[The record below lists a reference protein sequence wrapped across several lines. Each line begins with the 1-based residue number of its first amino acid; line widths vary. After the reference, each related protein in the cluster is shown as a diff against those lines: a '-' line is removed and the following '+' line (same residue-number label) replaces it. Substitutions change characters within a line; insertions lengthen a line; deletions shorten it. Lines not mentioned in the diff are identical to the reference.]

1 MTAGPAPRANGPRR
15 LRRDAAHNQE
25 RIVEAARVVFAAR
38 GVDVALEEIA
48 KQAGV
53 GLATV
58 HRRFTRAELIEAV
71 FTGRA
76 AEYLRIAEEA
86 MNAPDGWTGFVGYLQ
101 RLCEIQQQD
110 RSLSDVLTLR
120 MPDYATVSEMRDQI
134 YWAQLKLIQRAQR
147 EGTLRGDLVPEDV
160 ILLLLATGGII
171 SATAATAPHSWRRT
185 FALITASMRAGHTQP
200 LPAPPTTEDL
210 LAALN
215 PPRRGRRP
223 GDGPSTSAPSPT

>member
-1 MTAGPAPRANGPRR
+1 MAAEPAPRAHGPRR

-53 GLATV
+53 GLATL
-58 HRRFTRAELIEAV
+58 HRRFTREELTEAV

-76 AEYLRIAEEA
+76 AEYLQIAEQA
-86 MNAPDGWTGFVGYLQ
+86 INAPDGWTGFAGYLE

-120 MPDYATVSEMRDQI
+120 MPDYPAVSQLRDQI

-171 SATAATAPHSWRRT
+171 SATAGTAPHSWRRT
-185 FALITASMRAGHTQP
+185 FALITASMRADHAQP

-223 GDGPSTSAPSPT
+223 GNRPSTSAPPPT

>member
-1 MTAGPAPRANGPRR
+1 MAAEPAPGAHGPRQ
-15 LRRDAAHNQE
+15 LRRDAAHNRE
-25 RIVEAARVVFAAR
+25 RIVAAARAVFAAR

-53 GLATV
+53 GLATLS
-58 HRRFTRAELIEAV
+58 RRFTRAELIEAV

-76 AEYLRIAEEA
+76 AEYLRIAEQA
-86 MNAPDGWTGFVGYLQ
+86 MNAPDGWTGFVGYLE

-120 MPDYATVSEMRDQI
+120 MPDYGTVSEMRDQI
-134 YWAQLKLIQRAQR
+134 YWAQLDLIRRAQD
-147 EGTLRGDLVPEDV
+147 EGTLRPDLVPEDV

-171 SATAATAPHSWRRT
+171 SATAETAPDSWRRV
-185 FALITASMRAGHTQP
+185 FALITESMRADHAQP

-223 GDGPSTSAPSPT
+223 GNGPSTSAPSPT

>member
-1 MTAGPAPRANGPRR
+1 
-15 LRRDAAHNQE
+15 
-25 RIVEAARVVFAAR
+25 
-38 GVDVALEEIA
+38 
-48 KQAGV
+48 
-53 GLATV
+53 
-58 HRRFTRAELIEAV
+58 V

-76 AEYLRIAEEA
+76 AEYLRIAEQA
-86 MNAPDGWTGFVGYLQ
+86 MNAPDGWTGFVGYLE

-134 YWAQLKLIQRAQR
+134 YWAQLDLIRRAQR

-171 SATAATAPHSWRRT
+171 SATAETVPDSWRRV
-185 FALITASMRAGHTQP
+185 FALITESMRADHAQP

-223 GDGPSTSAPSPT
+223 GNGPSASAPSPT

>member
-86 MNAPDGWTGFVGYLQ
+86 MNAPDGWTGFVGYLE

-171 SATAATAPHSWRRT
+171 SATAGTAPHSWRRT
-185 FALITASMRAGHTQP
+185 FALITASMRAGHAQP

>member
-1 MTAGPAPRANGPRR
+1 MTAEPAPRAHGPRR

-25 RIVEAARVVFAAR
+25 RIVEAARIVFAAR

-53 GLATV
+53 GLATLS
-58 HRRFTRAELIEAV
+58 RRFSRAELIEAV

-76 AEYLRIAEEA
+76 AEYLRIAEQA
-86 MNAPDGWTGFVGYLQ
+86 MNAPDGWTGFVGYLE

-120 MPDYATVSEMRDQI
+120 MPDYAAVSQMRDQI
-134 YWAQLKLIQRAQR
+134 YWAQLDLIRRAQR

-171 SATAATAPHSWRRT
+171 SATAETVPDSWRRV
-185 FALITASMRAGHTQP
+185 FALITESMRADHAQP

-223 GDGPSTSAPSPT
+223 GNGPSTSAPSPT

>member
-1 MTAGPAPRANGPRR
+1 MAAEPTPRAPGSRR

-53 GLATV
+53 GLATLS
-58 HRRFTRAELIEAV
+58 RRFSRVELIEAV

-76 AEYLRIAEEA
+76 AEYLRIAEQA
-86 MNAPDGWTGFVGYLQ
+86 MNAPDGWTGFVGYLE

-134 YWAQLKLIQRAQR
+134 YWAQLKLIRRAQR

-171 SATAATAPHSWRRT
+171 SATAETVPDSWRRV
-185 FALITASMRAGHTQP
+185 FALITESMRADHAQP

-223 GDGPSTSAPSPT
+223 GNGPSTSAPTPT